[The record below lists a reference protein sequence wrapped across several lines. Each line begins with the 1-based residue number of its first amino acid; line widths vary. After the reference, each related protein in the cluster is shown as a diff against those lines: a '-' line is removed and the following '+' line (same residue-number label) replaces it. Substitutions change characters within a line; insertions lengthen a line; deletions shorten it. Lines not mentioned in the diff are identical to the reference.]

1 MQRSRLVSISTS
13 TFGTLS
19 SESYAST
26 LQSAA
31 STFTGPGSLAGKA
44 LFSFGKLTLKGV
56 EQIIISR
63 RLSVIA
69 THFPHHNTDKIIGLP
84 GMYAD
89 LLELSRIHLYSDSTR
104 MRALQLLF
112 GQVASRSIAHLLKAL
127 LVWPLVEVNLLLSE
141 LLRCFDPQRTSYLAE
156 YTLEHSLISSY
167 RQHLSQWEDHSLAPV
182 IDFLQD
188 IGTSSEQGWS
198 IICDCGSLDFLLHL
212 YVSDFTDHF
221 TYRSQPFKKSS
232 LSATCNSFLVA
243 VLANSSACRI
253 FQSHPISDLWSL
265 WPMLALESN
274 DLTRCSQRRQ
284 VWATLESKEFQWRIS
299 SIFDTLVLEW
309 DNGSSMRKLRVTL
322 KEPSLF
328 DLLVDL
334 LEFSGSSELDDQT
347 SFRALRSLHRLWTRI
362 NTIQFNWGLQKYIQ
376 ETPEEH
382 ARGIFSQVIRQL
394 HSLLDRAPE
403 SEAFFDFCHK
413 RCQANCPLELDAVVQ
428 FIHRLSRASRSNKV
442 LRQWL
447 IEADIIGLLGWTFCR
462 LSERGALSLDE
473 GDNYKISDYSV
484 SGPRYRTLVL
494 SLAWRLFNEEP
505 HGSIIQYHFSAS
517 MFFMRQ
523 NPPPNWDNLRFPIH
537 HHDNWADD
545 LMNAS
550 VYHQMERE
558 HKECVYSWIMN
569 S

>member
-1 MQRSRLVSISTS
+1 MQRSQLVSISTS
-13 TFGTLS
+13 TLGTLS
-19 SESYAST
+19 SESYAPT

-44 LFSFGKLTLKGV
+44 LFSFGILTLKGV

-69 THFPHHNTDKIIGLP
+69 THFPHHNTERIIGLP

-112 GQVASRSIAHLLKAL
+112 AQVASRSTAHLLKAL

-141 LLRCFDPQRTSYLAE
+141 LLRTSYLVE
-156 YTLEHSLISSY
+156 HTLEHSLISSY
-167 RQHLSQWEDHSLAPV
+167 RQHLSQWEDHSLAPI

-188 IGTSSEQGWS
+188 VGTSSEQGWS

-221 TYRSQPFKKSS
+221 TVRTQPFNKSS

-243 VLANSSACRI
+243 VLANSSACTI

-274 DLTRCSQRRQ
+274 SDLTRCSQRRQ
-284 VWATLESKEFQWRIS
+284 VWATLELREFQWRIS

-309 DNGSSMRKLRVTL
+309 DSGSSMRKLRVTL

-334 LEFSGSSELDDQT
+334 LEFSGSSELNDQT

-362 NTIQFNWGLQKYIQ
+362 DTMQFSWGLQKYIQ

-413 RCQANCPLELDAVVQ
+413 RCQANCPLESDAVVQ

-447 IEADIIGLLGWTFCR
+447 IEADIVGLLGWTFCR
-462 LSERGALSLDE
+462 LSERGALNLDE
-473 GDNYKISDYSV
+473 GDSYKISDYSV

-494 SLAWRLFNEEP
+494 SLAWCLFNEEP
-505 HGSIIQYHFSAS
+505 HGSIIQDHFSAS

-523 NPPPNWDNLRFPIH
+523 NPPPNWDNLRFPIY

>member
-1 MQRSRLVSISTS
+1 M
-13 TFGTLS
+13 
-19 SESYAST
+19 
-26 LQSAA
+26 
-31 STFTGPGSLAGKA
+31 GSLR
-44 LFSFGKLTLKGV
+44 LT
-56 EQIIISR
+56 I
-63 RLSVIA
+63 
-69 THFPHHNTDKIIGLP
+69 H
-84 GMYAD
+84 
-89 LLELSRIHLYSDSTR
+89 RIHLYSDPTR

-112 GQVASRSIAHLLKAL
+112 GQVASRSTAHLLKAL

-141 LLRCFDPQRTSYLAE
+141 LLRCFDPQRTSYLVE

-167 RQHLSQWEDHSLAPV
+167 RQQLSQWEDHSLAPV

-221 TYRSQPFKKSS
+221 TARTQPFNKSS

-243 VLANSSACRI
+243 VLANSSARRI

-284 VWATLESKEFQWRIS
+284 VWATLESREFQWRIS

-334 LEFSGSSELDDQT
+334 LEFSGSSELNDQT

-362 NTIQFNWGLQKYIQ
+362 DTVQFNWGLQKYIQ

-394 HSLLDRAPE
+394 HFLLP
-403 SEAFFDFCHK
+403 
-413 RCQANCPLELDAVVQ
+413 CPR
-428 FIHRLSRASRSNKV
+428 I
-442 LRQWL
+442 
-447 IEADIIGLLGWTFCR
+447 
-462 LSERGALSLDE
+462 
-473 GDNYKISDYSV
+473 
-484 SGPRYRTLVL
+484 
-494 SLAWRLFNEEP
+494 
-505 HGSIIQYHFSAS
+505 
-517 MFFMRQ
+517 
-523 NPPPNWDNLRFPIH
+523 
-537 HHDNWADD
+537 
-545 LMNAS
+545 
-550 VYHQMERE
+550 
-558 HKECVYSWIMN
+558 
-569 S
+569 